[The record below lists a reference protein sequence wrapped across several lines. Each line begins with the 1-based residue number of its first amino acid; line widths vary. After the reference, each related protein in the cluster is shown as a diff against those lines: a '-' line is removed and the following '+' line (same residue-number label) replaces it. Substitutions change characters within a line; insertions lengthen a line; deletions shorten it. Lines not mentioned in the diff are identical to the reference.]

1 MVGASTATL
10 DLQTTDALMH
20 EVIRLNR
27 LFERAA
33 VQHHAQDPDGIERAA
48 YLLLVQLVNDGPQ
61 RLTALAEAV
70 HSDPS
75 TVSRQVAQLVRAGF
89 VARHADPIDGRA
101 SLLAATADGREKF
114 ERKRQRRNEH
124 FATMLADWSA
134 DDLGRLRD
142 LLARFNTDFETY
154 RKLSPPVGTPQ
165 AREGGS

>member
-1 MVGASTATL
+1 MEQTMVGAA
-10 DLQTTDALMH
+10 DLQTTDALVY

-48 YLLLVQLVNDGPQ
+48 YLLLVQLVKEGPL

-75 TVSRQVAQLVRAGF
+75 TVSRQIAQLVRAGL
-89 VARHADPIDGRA
+89 VARQADPVDGRA
-101 SLLAATADGREKF
+101 SLLAATASGQEKF
-114 ERKRQRRNEH
+114 QRKRQKRNER
-124 FATMLADWSA
+124 FAAMLADWSA

-142 LLARFNTDFETY
+142 LLARFNTDFERY
-154 RKLSPPVGTPQ
+154 KRLSTPTV
-165 AREGGS
+165 ARPGQESAS